1 MMSIY
6 AKHGMFSKIRQCH
19 SYIQV
24 SPPNVVILFLF
35 FPIAKVKLVTSGDL
49 LCLT

>member
-6 AKHGMFSKIRQCH
+6 AKHGMFLMIRQCH

-24 SPPNVVILFLF
+24 LSPNAVILFLF
-35 FPIAKVKLVTSGDL
+35 LPIAKVKLVTSGDL